1 MSFDEERRAS
11 ATTTDRASALRGHL
25 RANRR
30 PVVFTALSVAC
41 LALHHVLLRAMA
53 HGHVAHVLLGA
64 GNAPPPAGAAALA
77 ITLVIVRFVLV
88 MLVPGLLLAAAA
100 EIVAYLLVGP
110 KGSSDLDDP
119 TIEPAADDG

>member
-1 MSFDEERRAS
+1 VSAEATPPPARENEARLRA
-11 ATTTDRASALRGHL
+11 LI

-30 PVVFTALSVAC
+30 PVVFTLVAFGC

-64 GNAPPPAGAAALA
+64 GNAPPPASAAAVAIALVLA
-77 ITLVIVRFVLV
+77 RFVVV

-100 EIVAYLLVGP
+100 EVVAYLLVGP
-110 KGSSDLDDP
+110 PGVTGGDPAEEPLDDP
-119 TIEPAADDG
+119 